1 MSGRFQD
8 KSILITGGA
17 AGLGLAIARAFSDE
31 GAFITRLDRS
41 EASLAEAQH
50 VLPSAQLVL
59 GDVTQFA
66 DNRSAVA
73 KAVSTFGGLDVFIGN
88 AGIFDRNASLRDLPE
103 DRVSGAIDEL
113 LGVNVKG
120 YVLGAKAALEALVIR
135 RGTIIFSASVSS
147 FHPAF
152 GGTLYVTAKH
162 AVAGLTKRL
171 AIELAPEIR
180 VNAVAPGYI
189 ATKLGGLAALG
200 HAVPDDVPAG
210 PPAGNFLLG
219 FKPAPEDYSGIYTF
233 LASDAARMITG
244 TTILADGGSSIKP
257 PS

>member
-1 MSGRFQD
+1 MSGRFKD
-8 KSILITGGA
+8 KSVLITGGA
-17 AGLGLAIARAFSDE
+17 AGLGLSIARAFNDE
-31 GAFITRLDRS
+31 GAFVTILDRS
-41 EASLAEAQH
+41 EASLAAAQIA
-50 VLPSAQLVL
+50 LPSAQFVM
-59 GDVTQFA
+59 GDVTRYA
-66 DNRSAVA
+66 DNTSAVA
-73 KAVSTFGGLDVFIGN
+73 KAVSAFGGLDAFIGN

-113 LGVNVKG
+113 LGINVKG
-120 YVLGAKAALEALVIR
+120 YILGARAALEQLAIR

-171 AIELAPEIR
+171 AVELAPQIR

-189 ATKLGGLAALG
+189 STKLGGLSALD

-210 PPAGNFLLG
+210 PPPGNFLLG
-219 FKPAPEDYSGIYTF
+219 FKPEPEDYSGIYTF

-257 PS
+257 SS